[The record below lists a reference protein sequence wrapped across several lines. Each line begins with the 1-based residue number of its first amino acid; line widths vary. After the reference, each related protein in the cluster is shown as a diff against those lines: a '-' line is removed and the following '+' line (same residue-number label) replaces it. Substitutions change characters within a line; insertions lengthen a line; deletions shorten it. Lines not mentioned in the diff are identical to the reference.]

1 MSFFFRWLFAFLLV
15 ALTFN
20 PTQYNYVR
28 WSMTHFQ
35 DQMPMVFLLGLLLL
49 VGYVIY
55 LRATLR
61 SIGAFGM
68 FLVLALVAAMV
79 WVAYDYGWLT
89 IQDTNA
95 LVWLG
100 IFATSIVL
108 GIGLS
113 WSFIR
118 RALSGQLDVDDADN

>member
-20 PTQYNYVR
+20 PTKYNYIS
-28 WSMTHFQ
+28 WSFANFN
-35 DQMPMVFLLGLLLL
+35 DQMPLVVLLGLFLL

-68 FLVLALVAAMV
+68 FLVLALVGAMV

-89 IQDTNA
+89 IKDTNA

-118 RALSGQLDVDDADN
+118 RALSGQLDVDDADS